1 MIRWSMDKGHYRK
14 EFKKDNGAEGDKNR
28 GRKHRGKERPDIV
41 TKNRKN
47 RRKNEWTT
55 MSMYGTLWNKYQ
67 VPVVYAKRMVS

>member
-1 MIRWSMDKGHYRK
+1 MAGWEEVEIKGTIKTVTRQGLGMIRWSMDKGHYRK

-47 RRKNEWTT
+47 RRKNE
-55 MSMYGTLWNKYQ
+55 
-67 VPVVYAKRMVS
+67 